1 MEESESMKSNHEII
15 QVNSPDLKF
24 NKMGF
29 MKNKK
34 NQQSSVVV
42 VPDQM
47 ISTSKTERYE
57 NGDRELSFTVEKMDE

>member
-29 MKNKK
+29 MKNKNK
-34 NQQSSVVV
+34 Q
-42 VPDQM
+42 
-47 ISTSKTERYE
+47 
-57 NGDRELSFTVEKMDE
+57 